1 MVNRL
6 CEGRLYGAA
15 GRLTAQSG
23 GARPG
28 QDPEEQ
34 DRLDRLYH
42 AERSLEQGAIT
53 GAQDRASHNFMGL
66 ASLGLDIGI
75 FCGFL

>member
-6 CEGRLYGAA
+6 CEGRLYAAA
-15 GRLTAQSG
+15 GRLTAQNG

-53 GAQDRASHNFMGL
+53 GAQDRATSSPNLWAGQ
-66 ASLGLDIGI
+66 AGARDRY
-75 FCGFL
+75 FL